1 MAKTRRFKNK
11 RVNKSKKYRR
21 HGKKYKRK
29 TFKRRKQKKGGA
41 SASKY
46 PREMKCIEPRRGI
59 ANNRCTRFLYKST
72 GTSNP
77 PFDYANTYFPT
88 NREDNDNIIPKV
100 HPKANKKH
108 VSLYL
113 LINSGNPSY
122 QLEVTDIKRILNI
135 SDANYGDNTFFPYI
149 PIYNDQINITIDD
162 VQELEQVLEQ
172 ELYPGLNTFNYI
184 IHFLLKFETFDDI
197 KESYK
202 MANPQTFSLFNRR
215 ATEDDQSIWNDDK
228 FSDLKKVMKNIT
240 GRYQTLPQRDSWLL
254 NILNKLYAGKTMK
267 ITETFNDGEN
277 TLHTLH
283 TFEIKNFEE
292 YIEPQSPNAI
302 DPVRD
307 LRRDSAK
314 ITALKINY
322 TDYVKTTNTDDTP
335 TP

>member
-41 SASKY
+41 SASTY
-46 PREMKCIEPRRGI
+46 PREVKCILRER
-59 ANNRCTRFLYKST
+59 NTTKKECTRSLYKST
-72 GTSNP
+72 GTSNR

-88 NREDNDNIIPKV
+88 TWHPGEGDIIPKV
-100 HPKANKKH
+100 HPKADKKH

-113 LINSGNPSY
+113 LINSGNPSG
-122 QLEVTDIKRILNI
+122 QLKVTDIKRILNI
-135 SDANYGDNTFFPYI
+135 SDANYGTNTFFPYI

-162 VQELEQVLEQ
+162 VQERKQ

-184 IHFLLKFETFDDI
+184 IHFLLKFETFNDI

-267 ITETFNDGEN
+267 ITETFDDDKN
-277 TLHTLH
+277 TSH
-283 TFEIKNFEE
+283 TFKIKNFEE
-292 YIEPQSPNAI
+292 YIEPPAAK
-302 DPVRD
+302 DG
-307 LRRDSAK
+307 LRALLRDSAK
-314 ITALKINY
+314 ITALKIDY